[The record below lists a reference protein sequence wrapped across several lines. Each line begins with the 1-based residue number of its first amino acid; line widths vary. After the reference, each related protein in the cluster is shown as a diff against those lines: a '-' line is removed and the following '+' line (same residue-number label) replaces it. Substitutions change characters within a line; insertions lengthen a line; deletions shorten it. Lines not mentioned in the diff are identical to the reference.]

1 MKDCPNSEMI
11 YESNDCSGMLCPTYI
26 KIPSF
31 LIKWFT
37 PFFIVGLI
45 FEITTLLNFIPVVLQ
60 IRTALWAN
68 QINQII
74 FWPIFILSFILFYLS
89 IKNDV
94 KVITKPRMTL
104 YLTLLILTSPVII
117 LAIEPYLFYSE
128 VALFIPTDFTQTRKS
143 EQKFESIDSEVRLL
157 SLSVCP
163 AVTPLTT
170 YLKERK
176 LRSLN
181 IQMNSQYNVDF
192 EKFFP
197 FMWMTFVC
205 TLIYV
210 LYYNLQIYHWNI
222 HCIR

>member
-1 MKDCPNSEMI
+1 MG
-11 YESNDCSGMLCPTYI
+11 YESNDCSGMSCPTYI

-60 IRTALWAN
+60 IRTSLWAN
-68 QINQII
+68 QISQII
-74 FWPIFILSFILFYLS
+74 FWPIFILSFVLFYLS

-94 KVITKPRMTL
+94 EVITKPRMTL
-104 YLTLLILTSPVII
+104 YLTLLIMTSPVMI

-128 VALFIPTDFTQTRKS
+128 VTLFIPTDFTQTRKS
-143 EQKFESIDSEVRLL
+143 EQKFESVDSEVILL
-157 SLSVCP
+157 SLLVFP

-170 YLKERK
+170 YLKEKK

-197 FMWMTFVC
+197 LMWMTFIG

-210 LYYNLQIYHWNI
+210 FYYNLQLYH
-222 HCIR
+222 